1 MRYNESPVSGD
12 LPLKWEKA
20 AGGPTENQLR
30 EVTGAGAGRGPALHT
45 LVLLIV
51 KAFVREP
58 DFRKSVVCFFAA
70 AVLKAVGRAL
80 VTARET
86 GVGIFQ
92 PVLYRTGKWR
102 WKSPWTG
109 LLSAIIGLIIAL
121 LTVPLESINLLGYLL
136 EEAGGNLRV
145 SGNSHISRW
154 AVRHKR
160 TAEGL

>member
-1 MRYNESPVSGD
+1 M
-12 LPLKWEKA
+12 
-20 AGGPTENQLR
+20 R

-51 KAFVREP
+51 KTFVREP
-58 DFRKSVVCFFAA
+58 DFRKSVVCFFTA
-70 AVLKAVGRAL
+70 AVLKTVGRSL
-80 VTARET
+80 ITARET

-109 LLSAIIGLIIAL
+109 LLSAIVGLIVAL
-121 LTVPLESINLLGYLL
+121 LTVPLESINLLGFLL

-154 AVRHKR
+154 AVRRKR
-160 TAEGL
+160 AAAGL

>member
-1 MRYNESPVSGD
+1 
-12 LPLKWEKA
+12 
-20 AGGPTENQLR
+20 LR

-51 KAFVREP
+51 KTFVREP

-70 AVLKAVGRAL
+70 AVLRAIGHSL

-86 GVGIFQ
+86 GVNIFH
-92 PVLYRTGKWR
+92 PVLYRTGRWR
-102 WKSPWTG
+102 WKSPWRG

-121 LTVPLESINLLGYLL
+121 LTVPLESINLLGFLL

-145 SGNSHISRW
+145 SGNGYISRW
-154 AVRHKR
+154 AVRRKR
-160 TAEGL
+160 EAAGL